1 MCIKSN
7 EMLNICH
14 KNCTEKRSQ
23 NYSNFLK
30 HNTKE
35 IEALLLKDQQQKHNA
50 LKLLAPQ
57 VTETLS

>member
-1 MCIKSN
+1 
-7 EMLNICH
+7 MLNICH